1 MDDDSQS
8 ITTLT
13 RGQIHLG
20 NSDECDQQ
28 RYSRNRHQPSP
39 AHSVSIR
46 DHTIHVVQPVCLH
59 ARPDPFFTLQ
69 GEVWPRP
76 IPPLIALDLDGLFSG
91 EQSES
96 HECTSS
102 SVTFF

>member
-28 RYSRNRHQPSP
+28 RHSRNRHQPSP

-46 DHTIHVVQPVCLH
+46 DHPLHVAEPVCLH
-59 ARPDPFFTLQ
+59 ARPDPCFTLQ
-69 GEVWPRP
+69 GEGWPRS
-76 IPPLIALDLDGLFSG
+76 IPPLIALVLTVYFR
-91 EQSES
+91 ENKQ
-96 HECTSS
+96 
-102 SVTFF
+102 

>member
-20 NSDECDQQ
+20 NCDECDQQ

-46 DHTIHVVQPVCLH
+46 DHTIHVAQPVCLH
-59 ARPDPFFTLQ
+59 ARPDPCFTLQ
-69 GEVWPRP
+69 GEGWRRP
-76 IPPLIALDLDGLFSG
+76 IPPLIALGLGGLFSG
-91 EQSES
+91 EQSYED
-96 HECTSS
+96 
-102 SVTFF
+102 VTFF